1 MVNENKQGNCFSTS
15 YDAKRNC
22 EKSVKYCDYSYLKQ
36 VRKMVDQSINCTTE
50 GVKYYDSLYSVQIHH
65 PINSGIM
72 KIDCV
77 KKFVKQVLQRKTIVS
92 INSSKFKK
100 TI

>member
-1 MVNENKQGNCFSTS
+1 
-15 YDAKRNC
+15 
-22 EKSVKYCDYSYLKQ
+22 
-36 VRKMVDQSINCTTE
+36 MVDQSINCTTE
-50 GVKYYDSLYSVQIHH
+50 EVKYYDSLYLVQIHP

-77 KKFVKQVLQRKTIVS
+77 EKFVKQVLQRKAIVS
-92 INSSKFKK
+92 INSSIFKK

>member
-1 MVNENKQGNCFSTS
+1 
-15 YDAKRNC
+15 
-22 EKSVKYCDYSYLKQ
+22 
-36 VRKMVDQSINCTTE
+36 MVDQSINCMTE
-50 GVKYYDSLYSVQIHH
+50 EIKYNDSLYLVQIHH
-65 PINSGIM
+65 PTNSGIM

-92 INSSKFKK
+92 INSSIFKK

>member
-1 MVNENKQGNCFSTS
+1 
-15 YDAKRNC
+15 
-22 EKSVKYCDYSYLKQ
+22 
-36 VRKMVDQSINCTTE
+36 MVDQSINCTTE

-92 INSSKFKK
+92 INSSTLKKHDLKQIVLFKNEK
-100 TI
+100 IIINR